1 MRRSILS
8 SALIVL
14 LVFVLGGIASAQ
26 DFLLRESDPAVV
38 ALSRDTDDVINV
50 FEDTDNDGVYDAVT
64 INGVTVTGHMRPDDA
79 EGFRYQDGRCVV
91 FYPATFSGLPQP
103 GASAVLGFIHYFDGE
118 NISAYLAIV
127 AEQAQGDETT
137 NGLAVFFYDSAGLR
151 VGAPSSM
158 FVEKAR
164 LRSLPIYQEW
174 VQTNKDFGIGS
185 NPLNSQFFAYAKD
198 LGLTDHILVVLFQLY
213 Q

>member
-1 MRRSILS
+1 MRRSILTS
-8 SALIVL
+8 GLIIL

-38 ALSRDTDDVINV
+38 ALSRDTDDVVNV
-50 FEDTDNDGVYDAVT
+50 FRDSDNDGVYDTVT
-64 INGVTVTGHMRPDDA
+64 INGVTITGQMRTSEA
-79 EGFRYQDGRCVV
+79 EGFRYQDGRCIVL
-91 FYPATFSGLPQP
+91 YPATFSGLPDP
-103 GASAVLGFIHYFDGE
+103 GTSAILGFIHYFDDQ
-118 NISAYLAIV
+118 NISTYLAIV
-127 AEQAQGDETT
+127 AEQATGDDTT

-185 NPLNSQFFAYAKD
+185 NPLNSQYFAYAKD